1 MSIENPQNRDELIE
15 HCKMRIGEP
24 LIRVNVTDMQAR
36 IRVKEAIYLF
46 LSYHFDATE
55 NAWIKQE
62 ITPAIQANKQ
72 FEVPGFVVGVNKIM
86 NFKPNIFKDINM
98 LGSSI
103 YSVLNR
109 NILMGVETMS
119 KVDVYLY
126 EREISEWDNIWRPTP
141 GFQFNR
147 TTKTIKFDS
156 SAIHFTVG
164 EFIMYQAKVDVSQ
177 FTGDFFSN
185 DWLIRYTSALIKEQW
200 ADNLSKIKDITLP
213 GGHKIDVDGIASS
226 AAREKAELKE
236 ELYNNAMD
244 FSPVSIG

>member
-1 MSIENPQNRDELIE
+1 MSIENPQNVEELIT

-36 IRVKEAIYLF
+36 IRVKEAMYLF

-55 NAWIKQE
+55 DAWLKQE
-62 ITPAIQANKQ
+62 ITPAIQANKE
-72 FEVPGFVVGVNKIM
+72 FEVPDFVVGVSKIL
-86 NFKPNIFKDINM
+86 NPKPNIFKDINM

-126 EREISEWDNIWRPTP
+126 EREISEWEQIWRPTP
-141 GFQFNR
+141 GYGFNR
-147 TTKTIKFDS
+147 TTKTLKIDT
-156 SAIHFTVG
+156 SAIHLIVG
-164 EFIMYQAKVDVSQ
+164 EYVMYRAKVDVSK

-185 DWLIRYTSALIKEQW
+185 DWLIRYTSTLIKEQW

-213 GGHKIDVDGIASS
+213 GGHRIDVDGIASS
-226 AAREKAELKE
+226 AAREKESLRQ
-236 ELYNNAMD
+236 ELYDNAMD